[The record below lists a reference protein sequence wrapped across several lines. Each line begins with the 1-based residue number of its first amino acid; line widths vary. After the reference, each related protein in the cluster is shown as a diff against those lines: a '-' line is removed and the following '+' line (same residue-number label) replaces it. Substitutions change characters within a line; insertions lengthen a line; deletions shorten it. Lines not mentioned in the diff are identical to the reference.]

1 LFDPHTV
8 ETHTL
13 PQPLSEEELH
23 ALLDKLPLDTVRAKG
38 IAVAPDGT
46 RLLVQ
51 QVGRRR
57 RVSALPQAEDQEAT
71 DLVVIRL

>member
-1 LFDPHTV
+1 
-8 ETHTL
+8 
-13 PQPLSEEELH
+13 
-23 ALLDKLPLDTVRAKG
+23 VRAKG
-38 IAVAPDGT
+38 VAVTADGT

-57 RVSALPQAEDQEAT
+57 NVSALPQAEDQDAT